1 MARKP
6 SIRNHRREDLK
17 TFDRAFEIFWSRRDA
32 GQARVRLDD
41 QRAER
46 NREQLVSRVGQARAC
61 HGGIGDHA
69 RLELAGF
76 KFNLCV
82 SFDLI
87 DVAEPVEWDDLRL
100 DWREDALPELAR
112 LRDRTI
118 DTVRIVE
125 DREWEVN
132 GLQFCSG
139 HQCVE
144 IFNALDELGITD
156 APEPDPD
163 IVRVDI

>member
-1 MARKP
+1 M
-6 SIRNHRREDLK
+6 ILDLGV
-17 TFDRAFEIFWSRRDA
+17 T
-32 GQARVRLDD
+32 
-41 QRAER
+41 
-46 NREQLVSRVGQARAC
+46 
-61 HGGIGDHA
+61 